1 MLVVMVSRDV
11 RLTMLRVVLGRES
24 EHMLAL
30 VQHRT
35 EETGL
40 MMVVAPP
47 LERLECLLEELL
59 GVVLLVVELD
69 AGLLEGLNRVAE
81 AREVDVEGCR
91 RGELLHPGANSS

>member
-69 AGLLEGLNRVAE
+69 AGEL
-81 AREVDVEGCR
+81 
-91 RGELLHPGANSS
+91 ELLD